1 MQSLKVERGTVVV
14 SFTEDEL
21 AIVNH
26 ALNEIANG
34 IHFSEA
40 EFQTRV
46 GVPREQVRELLA
58 KVNAL
63 LDE

>member
-1 MQSLKVERGTVVV
+1 MEALKLKRGEIAVAL
-14 SFTEDEL
+14 TEDEL
-21 AIVNH
+21 TMVNQ

-34 IHFSEA
+34 IHISDS

-46 GVPREQVRELLA
+46 GFTRAEVRELLA

-63 LDE
+63 LK

>member
-1 MQSLKVERGTVVV
+1 MQSLKIKRGEIVV

-21 AIVNH
+21 AMVNQ

-34 IHFSEA
+34 VHISEA

-46 GVPREQVRELLA
+46 GFTREEVRELLA
-58 KVNAL
+58 KVHAL
-63 LDE
+63 LG